1 MTENPTQEI
10 NPFSMGEIERIHDLM
25 ENIPDKDGLEGDS
38 MDLRV
43 WHREAIKHY
52 EKVKCQLLKTTE
64 RLNTILPVDTVIL
77 EEVKRQN
84 DDWGLINMS
93 KGVWKKQYIL
103 DNWDK
108 DTDMTDSVRHIWLV
122 GANHFATNNK
132 IKRLEEKIKNAK
144 DALTK
149 ACENPLQCGVIEPND
164 TDCAQCEWYPVWK
177 ALGE

>member
-1 MTENPTQEI
+1 MKINRNDHILNIIPENKKEYDFLYEWWI
-10 NPFSMGEIERIHDLM
+10 NGIELMGGGSYTSIICKKYVGCEYDF
-25 ENIPDKDGLEGDS
+25 
-38 MDLRV
+38 
-43 WHREAIKHY
+43 IKRS
-52 EKVKCQLLKTTE
+52 KN
-64 RLNTILPVDTVIL
+64 NTLLPVDTVIL

-132 IKRLEEKIKNAK
+132 IKQLEKKIKNAK